1 MCWSKNGGVRERIWK
16 CAAGF
21 SLLICL
27 AAAGCAEDPW
37 RDVPEFETLQF
48 DCPVPGGKFLDDA
61 NFVCAWSLL
70 GPLAQTPGEGSRLHT
85 EHVAEEA
92 LLNGNRRA
100 PRGSSW
106 RRISV
111 RNDDPE
117 LPPGEVDFSKVFQSH
132 PRGGKKS
139 VFYACAT
146 LKCSRDYR
154 GMVLHAAACGQVKV
168 WINGLTVY
176 ARERGS
182 ENLRDSAV
190 KVEGIRLHQG
200 CNRLVVKYM
209 DDGKTEAS
217 KRKFSIRFTDA
228 TGNLSVVR

>member
-1 MCWSKNGGVRERIWK
+1 MCWSKNSGVPERVWK
-16 CAAGF
+16 CAAVF
-21 SLLICL
+21 SLLLCL

-61 NFVCAWSLL
+61 NFVCTWSLL

-100 PRGSSW
+100 PRGCFW

-117 LPPGEVDFSKVFQSH
+117 LPPGEVDFSNVFQSR
-132 PRGGKKS
+132 PQGGKKS

-146 LKCSRDYR
+146 LKCRRDYR
-154 GMVLHAAACGQVKV
+154 GMVLHAAACGQVKI
-168 WINGLTVY
+168 WLNGLTVY
-176 ARERGS
+176 AREHGA
-182 ENLRDSAV
+182 ENLRAGAA
-190 KVEGIRLHQG
+190 KLEGIRLHEG

-209 DDGKTEAS
+209 DDGKTEPW
-217 KRKFSIRFTDA
+217 KRKFSIRFADA
-228 TGNLSVVR
+228 TGNLSVIR

>member
-1 MCWSKNGGVRERIWK
+1 MCWSKNGGVRERVWK
-16 CAAGF
+16 CAAVF
-21 SLLICL
+21 SLLVCL
-27 AAAGCAEDPW
+27 AAGCAGDPW
-37 RDVPEFETLQF
+37 QDVPEFEMIQF

-61 NFVCAWSLL
+61 NFVCVWSLL